1 MARVSRPPGFDM
13 VYRPKASET
22 FGPPASTYIPS
33 LVYLIIAV
41 ALGTLVGV
49 AQVSASSPSSTL
61 FRYITDPNRPFGAKS
76 LAVVVFVSALAS
88 LLRARMRGVV
98 VHPDGLET
106 RDVVVAGWPKVR
118 RFAWAQI
125 DRIVLDGGQS
135 IGLDLWD
142 GRREWLPKVG
152 ERARLAHALERVA
165 SARAIPVSGGSG
177 VFDPPEED

>member
-1 MARVSRPPGFDM
+1 MARLSRPPGFDM
-13 VYRPKASET
+13 VYRPKGSET
-22 FGPPASTYIPS
+22 FGPPKSTYIPS
-33 LVYLIIAV
+33 LVYLAIAL
-41 ALGTLVGV
+41 ALAALVIV
-49 AQVSASSPSSTL
+49 AQVSASSGSTL
-61 FRYITDPNRPFGAKS
+61 FRYLTDPNRPFGAKS
-76 LAVVVFVSALAS
+76 LAAVVFVSALAS

-106 RDVVVAGWPKVR
+106 RDIVVAGWPRVR

-152 ERARLAHALERVA
+152 ERDRLANALERVA
-165 SARAIPVSGGSG
+165 TARAIPVSGGTG
-177 VFDPPEED
+177 AFDPPDED